1 MNLSAR
7 AVPANPLTETGP
19 DVLAPRIAA
28 GRLRAPRRCSAHLPA
43 DDDLGLRVPAGF
55 EVSLYA
61 DDTLAHDIFSMTI
74 DSHGHVVVAGAGY
87 VKILLDDD
95 GDGRADR
102 ATLFSSL
109 PASGA
114 HGMVFDG
121 DDLVCTGDNAVMRLR
136 DTDGDGAADGKPE
149 IWTPCAIPNMAPTD
163 SCADRT
169 AATTSCAATTPE

>member
-1 MNLSAR
+1 MSFARLPLLVVCLLLSLA
-7 AVPANPLTETGP
+7 ATGM
-19 DVLAPRIAA
+19 
-28 GRLRAPRRCSAHLPA
+28 PA
-43 DDDLGLRVPAGF
+43 DELGFRVPPGF

-74 DSHGHVVVAGAGY
+74 DASGRVVVAGAGY
-87 VKILLDDD
+87 VKTLHDDD

-114 HGMVFDG
+114 HGVVFDG
-121 DDLVCTGDNAVMRLR
+121 ADLVCTGDNSVMRLR

-149 IWTPCAIPNMAPTD
+149 IL
-163 SCADRT
+163 T
-169 AATTSCAATTPE
+169 ALRHPEHGANGLARARRLLLPRLRQRRRCQ